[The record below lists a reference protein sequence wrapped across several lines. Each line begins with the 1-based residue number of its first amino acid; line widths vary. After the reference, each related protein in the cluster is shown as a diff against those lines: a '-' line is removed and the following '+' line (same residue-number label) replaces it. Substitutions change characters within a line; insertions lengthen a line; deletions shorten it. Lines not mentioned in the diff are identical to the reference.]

1 MKGINIINVTIFT
14 YFMPTISVSEDV
26 KRELLKFASEL
37 QMKLGRRVDFDEA
50 IRFLLM
56 YRRKKN
62 PRLLIEACTSGDV
75 EDALK
80 ELYKERKVDERK
92 FSRYVSH

>member
-1 MKGINIINVTIFT
+1 
-14 YFMPTISVSEDV
+14 MPTISVSEDV

-62 PRLLIEACTSGDV
+62 PRLSIEACTSGDV

-80 ELYKERKVDERK
+80 ELYEEREIDERK
-92 FSRYVSH
+92 YSRYFSH

>member
-1 MKGINIINVTIFT
+1 MKDKNVINVTIFT
-14 YFMPTISVSEDV
+14 YFMPTISVSENV

-37 QMKLGRRVDFDEA
+37 QMKLGRRIDFDEA

-62 PRLLIEACTSGDV
+62 PRLLIEACISGDV

-80 ELYKERKVDERK
+80 ELHEERKVDERK

>member
-1 MKGINIINVTIFT
+1 
-14 YFMPTISVSEDV
+14 MPTISVSEDV
-26 KRELLKFASEL
+26 KKELLRFASEL

-62 PRLLIEACTSGDV
+62 PRLLIEACGSGDV

-80 ELYKERKVDERK
+80 ELYEERRIDERK
-92 FSRYVSH
+92 YSRYLGN

>member
-1 MKGINIINVTIFT
+1 MIRVINVTVIT

-37 QMKLGRRVDFDEA
+37 QMKLGKRVDFDEA

-56 YRRKKN
+56 YRKRKN

-75 EDALK
+75 ESALK
-80 ELYKERKVDERK
+80 ELYEERKIDERRY
-92 FSRYVSH
+92 SRYLSD

>member
-1 MKGINIINVTIFT
+1 
-14 YFMPTISVSEDV
+14 MPTISISEDV

-37 QMKLGRRVDFDEA
+37 QIKLGRRVDFDEA

-62 PRLLIEACTSGDV
+62 QRLLIEACTSGDV
-75 EDALK
+75 GKALK
-80 ELYKERKVDERK
+80 ELYEERKIDERKV
-92 FSRYVSH
+92 

>member
-1 MKGINIINVTIFT
+1 MIRVINVTVIT

-37 QMKLGRRVDFDEA
+37 QMKLGKRVDFDEA

-56 YRRKKN
+56 YRKRKN
-62 PRLLIEACTSGDV
+62 PRLLTEACTSGDV
-75 EDALK
+75 ESALK
-80 ELYKERKVDERK
+80 ELYEERKVDERRY
-92 FSRYVSH
+92 SRYLSD